1 MAIKIF
7 IAEDSLP
14 LRERLVHLIEESGKM
29 KVIGQTGCV
38 AQVQPQIGSLAPDV
52 ALLDIHLDGGSA
64 FDILGRLRQAE
75 PRLGI
80 VVMSG
85 NSHPGYPKKAQRLG
99 ADRFVDKAYGFESI
113 VPTLL
118 QLGQREQAQ

>member
-7 IAEDSLP
+7 IAENSLP
-14 LRERLVHLIEESGKM
+14 LRERLVNLIEESGKM

-52 ALLDIHLDGGSA
+52 ALLDIHLQGGSA

-75 PRLGI
+75 PTLGI
-80 VVMSG
+80 VVMTANG
-85 NSHPGYPKKAQRLG
+85 HPGYRKKAQRLG
-99 ADRFVDKAYGFESI
+99 ADCFIDKGYGSETI

-118 QLGQREQAQ
+118 ELGQRRKAQ